1 MSKMKGILLA
11 GGSGSRLYPMTQVVS
26 KQLMPVYDKPM
37 VYYPLSTLLLGGLR
51 EVLIITTPHDLH
63 LFKKLLG
70 TGEQWGMKLSYAV
83 QAKPEGLAQALIIAD
98 DFLNGSPSCLI
109 LGDNIF
115 HGHGLSQLLQK
126 SAGLK
131 NGALIYGYRVK
142 DPSNYGVVDFD
153 DKGNVL
159 SIEEKPNKPKS
170 KYAVPGIYFFDHKA
184 PSLAV
189 SLKPSGRGELEVT
202 DLNKI
207 YLNSK
212 TLQVKILGRGYA
224 WLDTGTQENLLHAS
238 NFIQTIV
245 ERQGTQIGCLE
256 EIAFARGYIDKNT
269 VYKASVLYKNSSYG
283 QYLEQLIS

>member
-1 MSKMKGILLA
+1 MKGILLA

-98 DFLNGSPSCLI
+98 DFLKGSPSCLI

>member
-126 SAGLK
+126 STGLK

-170 KYAVPGIYFFDHKA
+170 KYAVPGIYFFDQKA

-189 SLKPSGRGELEVT
+189 SLKPSARGELEVT

-256 EIAFARGYIDKNT
+256 EIAFARGYIDKNM

>member
-70 TGEQWGMKLSYAV
+70 TGEQWGMELSYAV

-98 DFLNGSPSCLI
+98 DFLKGSPSCLI

-189 SLKPSGRGELEVT
+189 SLKPSTRGELEVT

-212 TLQVKILGRGYA
+212 NLHVKILGRGYA

>member
-98 DFLNGSPSCLI
+98 DFLKGSPSCLI